1 MTGNK
6 IPARN
11 WFVRVTLPIP
21 GFAPAI
27 CLAVFRFPGNGV
39 QLSPGVPAG
48 QVPTAL
54 FLLGKLLVGNE
65 FFHQYLLL
73 MVSGE
78 YSIRKR
84 PAGQ

>member
-1 MTGNK
+1 MC
-6 IPARN
+6 
-11 WFVRVTLPIP
+11 VTLPIP

-27 CLAVFRFPGNGV
+27 CFAVFGLPGNGV
-39 QLSPGVPAG
+39 QLSPCVPAG

-54 FLLGKLLVGNE
+54 FLLGKLFVGNE

-84 PAGQ
+84 EAGQINDL